1 MKNEYA
7 KDLRTPKYRKRVVV
21 SKKVYNRQRMNNTS
35 EYEYIEDVGEGSRV

>member
-21 SKKVYNRQRMNNTS
+21 SKKVYNRKRMKNES
-35 EYEYIEDVGEGSRV
+35 EREYIEAIDESGRI